1 MDQFRAKKC
10 DFALLQCSLQESFLW
25 AAAQQ
30 GNTQDCE
37 ALIKIGADINWRN
50 PDGDTPLLAACRRG
64 HTETVAFLLQNGA
77 SVNITGGR
85 DKNSALHIAALRGD
99 EAVVDALLRANADTT
114 ARNGNAQ
121 TPLDIANAKGHR
133 QVYSRLMRNDRSGL
147 NTRLQTSTAVLGGP
161 VARQELPALAATSA
175 ASSTA
180 SFSADEMRRKSALDK
195 VAQRV
200 AKQIGEGPPLSPNS
214 LAKAETPSSSS
225 AIPPLKRESS
235 AAAKLRDEQNS
246 KLTQAEMKEEGP
258 RSGSNSLR
266 SSRDSPLPSG
276 TVKGDRPSS
285 TMGSSSSAASSSS
298 GYQLYNAQQQHQQ
311 QLYEDQQQQI
321 NALLKLL
328 DAEQQ
333 QKRLLESKLETFVRQ
348 NKQLIEEFNIV
359 HQSRMTLEESNAELH
374 RQINRLQAHPSVVDA
389 MTELEDIEAL
399 ASELKRALSKVE
411 ARKEILVKNQ
421 LESQREQRLCVI
433 CCEKEKCVV
442 LLPCRHLCLC
452 AACSRDDRLTQCPL
466 CRDDIAHRI
475 NVYA

>member
-1 MDQFRAKKC
+1 
-10 DFALLQCSLQESFLW
+10 
-25 AAAQQ
+25 
-30 GNTQDCE
+30 
-37 ALIKIGADINWRN
+37 
-50 PDGDTPLLAACRRG
+50 
-64 HTETVAFLLQNGA
+64 
-77 SVNITGGR
+77 
-85 DKNSALHIAALRGD
+85 
-99 EAVVDALLRANADTT
+99 
-114 ARNGNAQ
+114 
-121 TPLDIANAKGHR
+121 
-133 QVYSRLMRNDRSGL
+133 
-147 NTRLQTSTAVLGGP
+147 
-161 VARQELPALAATSA
+161 LAATSV
-175 ASSTA
+175 ASSTT
-180 SFSADEMRRKSALDK
+180 SLSADQAAEMRRKSALDK

-225 AIPPLKRESS
+225 TIPPLKRESS

-258 RSGSNSLR
+258 RSGSSSLR
-266 SSRDSPLPSG
+266 SSRDSPLPST

-285 TMGSSSSAASSSS
+285 TMGSSSSASSSSSS

-374 RQINRLQAHPSVVDA
+374 RTINRLQAHPSVVDA

-399 ASELKRALSKVE
+399 ASDLKRALSKVE
-411 ARKEILVKNQ
+411 ARKEILVRNQ